1 MQEIVV
7 CWFRRDLRLHDHRP
21 LWEACQSGLPVL
33 PLFIFDTNILDK
45 LEDQDDRRVTF
56 IHQTIAALD
65 NQLRAEGSGFR
76 TFYGTPEEAFEHLT
90 KEFRIKAVYTGQD
103 YEPYARQRDTSI
115 ETLLS
120 AKETSFYPLKDHVF
134 FEKAEVVKDDGLPYT
149 VFTPFS
155 KKWKAHFSATGV
167 AQYPS
172 EKNWERSLLKTAIP
186 AIHSL
191 EEMGFKAYKGSFPEA
206 EVKEHQINR
215 YGETRNT
222 PAIRGTSRL
231 GIHLRFGTISIR
243 ELVARAAAATDS
255 TFLNELIWRDFYHA
269 ILWHFPHVSER
280 AFKPA
285 YDAIEWRQSPEDFEK
300 WCEGKTGYPM
310 VDAGM
315 RELKATGFMHNR
327 VRMIVASFLTK
338 HLLLDWRLGEA
349 WFARHLLDFDL
360 AANNGGW
367 QWAAGTGCD
376 AAPYFRV
383 FNPTEQGRKFD
394 PNGQYLKQ
402 WVPELFNGNYPSPMV
417 DHKFARERA
426 LAHYKKFLGG
436 NPETEQ

>member
-21 LWEACQSGLPVL
+21 FWEACRSGLPVL
-33 PLFIFDTNILDK
+33 PLFIFDRKILDR

-56 IHQTIAALD
+56 IHQTIATID
-65 NQLRAEGSGFR
+65 HSLRSVGSGMW
-76 TFYGTPEEAFEHLT
+76 TFHATPEEAFDVLQQR
-90 KEFRIKAVYTGQD
+90 FQIKAVYTGQD
-103 YEPYARQRDTSI
+103 YEPYARERDSAI
-115 ETLLS
+115 QAQLS
-120 AKETSFYPLKDHVF
+120 VRNTNFFTFKDHVF
-134 FEKAEVVKDDGLPYT
+134 FEKLEVVKDDGLPYT
-149 VFTPFS
+149 VFTPYS
-155 KKWKAHFSATGV
+155 RKWKLRYSENVPPSF
-167 AQYPS
+167 PS
-172 EKNWERSLLKTAIP
+172 ESLWEKSVLKSEFPAIPSLL
-186 AIHSL
+186 S
-191 EEMGFKAYKGSFPEA
+191 MGFISHPIEFPSQELP
-206 EVKEHQINR
+206 EDLVEH
-215 YGETRNT
+215 YGTTRNT
-222 PAIRGTSRL
+222 PSIRGTSRL
-231 GIHLRFGTISIR
+231 GLHLRFGTISIR
-243 ELVARAAAATDS
+243 QLVARAAAATDA
-255 TFLNELIWRDFYHA
+255 TFLNELIWRDFYQM
-269 ILWHFPHVSER
+269 ILWNFPHVSKQ

-285 YDAIEWRQSPEDFEK
+285 YNAIVWRNSPEDFQK
-300 WCEGKTGYPM
+300 WCEGRTGYPM

-327 VRMIVASFLTK
+327 VRMITASFLTK

-394 PNGQYLKQ
+394 PNGLYLRQ
-402 WVPELFNGNYPSPMV
+402 WIPALFQGNYPAPMV

-426 LAHYKKFLGG
+426 LAHYKRFLGS
-436 NPETEQ
+436 ESVEE

>member
-7 CWFRRDLRLHDHRP
+7 CWLRRDLRLHDQRP

-33 PLFIFDTNILDK
+33 PVFIFDTNILDR
-45 LEDQDDRRVTF
+45 LEDRNDRRVTF
-56 IHQTIAALD
+56 IHQTISALD
-65 NQLRAEGSGFR
+65 QQLRAEGSGIR
-76 TFYGTPEEAFEHLT
+76 TFYGTPQEAFNQLSQEYA
-90 KEFRIKAVYTGQD
+90 IKAVFTGQD
-103 YEPYARQRDTSI
+103 YEPYARKRDGEI
-115 ETLLS
+115 EALLK
-120 AKETSFYPLKDHVF
+120 AKESRFFTFKDHVF
-134 FEKAEVVKDDGLPYT
+134 FEQAEVVKDDGLPYT

-155 KKWKAHFSATGV
+155 KKWKARLEEKGF
-167 AQYPS
+167 QEYPS
-172 EKNWERSLLKTAIP
+172 EKLWAKSVIKANIP
-186 AIHSL
+186 PIHAL
-191 EEMGFKAYKGSFPEA
+191 EQMGFEAHPGVFPEA
-206 EVKEHQINR
+206 EVKDFQLNR

-243 ELVARAAAATDS
+243 QLVKQAAAATDT

-285 YDAIEWRQSPEDFEK
+285 YDAIEWRNSPEDFQK

-394 PNGQYLKQ
+394 PQGQYLKQ
-402 WVPELFNGNYPSPMV
+402 WVPELFQGTYPTPMV

-426 LAHYKKFLGG
+426 LAHYKKYLGG
-436 NPETEQ
+436 KIEEE